1 LTFNFAPLEQ
11 ALEPVVSRVFTRH
24 WLVPLWLDN
33 LRLPVQISMKRQI
46 DAINAQV
53 PQGSTI
59 YWSSDY
65 YDTATHGMAEDLGV
79 KKNLD
84 IRYVLY
90 SPQVPV
96 SPEPVFLTE
105 FTAGKPPD
113 AIRQPPDWA
122 TVQTVGYGLFR
133 LDPISARLVSVAG
146 DYVAQASTIRLQ
158 ANITVGERLKVRS
171 AEFLEAE
178 TSLGTDREPPFDL
191 DLREPKPGRHQIAAR
206 VRYGEQGT
214 LISVSDPIVVYV
226 GIPALERTASEI
238 ADLAVELPDG
248 SVGSA
253 RYALD
258 MGANQSIFGIHFD
271 DIGVPQ
277 GAHIAKAY
285 LEFRTDSRQSRPSVL
300 HIQAERSGNASALKF
315 EHGDLSRRLRTSANV
330 LWDPSPWSTVGQQE
344 RSANLAP
351 ILEEVFA
358 QADWRPGNAVTLLIH
373 GSSGRRAA
381 QVPAEHGRDA
391 APVLYIELQQ

>member
-1 LTFNFAPLEQ
+1 
-11 ALEPVVSRVFTRH
+11 
-24 WLVPLWLDN
+24 
-33 LRLPVQISMKRQI
+33 LR
-46 DAINAQV
+46 
-53 PQGSTI
+53 
-59 YWSSDY
+59 
-65 YDTATHGMAEDLGV
+65 
-79 KKNLD
+79 
-84 IRYVLY
+84 
-90 SPQVPV
+90 
-96 SPEPVFLTE
+96 
-105 FTAGKPPD
+105 
-113 AIRQPPDWA
+113 
-122 TVQTVGYGLFR
+122 
-133 LDPISARLVSVAG
+133 DPR
-146 DYVAQASTIRLQ
+146 
-158 ANITVGERLKVRS
+158 
-171 AEFLEAE
+171 
-178 TSLGTDREPPFDL
+178 
-191 DLREPKPGRHQIAAR
+191 PGRHQIAAR